1 MGTQMRSRAR
11 EDVIVEQFP
20 KRGRAGRATSDVIAT
35 SRGQVNSRARSTTQQ
50 SAASTRDLTR
60 TLRADNYLRKPSRT
74 LFLPDV
80 GRSAACPVNSF
91 RVSAQGAES
100 FEARHSG
107 SERNPPVYS
116 RTPSVFLRN
125 REFDE
130 RHRMREK
137 P

>member
-80 GRSAACPVNSF
+80 GRSAACPVNSRVPKF
-91 RVSAQGAES
+91 RSRSVSSPRRTLLENSRATLD
-100 FEARHSG
+100 ARAPGPTSLKCWKSQYICG
-107 SERNPPVYS
+107 
-116 RTPSVFLRN
+116 
-125 REFDE
+125 
-130 RHRMREK
+130 
-137 P
+137 